1 MSSLE
6 FITTEVDLDV
16 LEPSTSQKSSQKE
29 KIQTK
34 IPEKVFK
41 KQVQCTLDLITLSV
55 SAKTVT
61 KSVPNLKITEAKPK
75 VDEKSEKP
83 KSKSKIVLP
92 VHLPLNLDN
101 LPLNL
106 DNLTSDRK
114 GIKTEFEPEVIP
126 KKEWDV
132 YENTHKED
140 NFQELSNSLIQTQ
153 LVSFNGRKKPHAC
166 TKCEFSFTE
175 KQSLEIHMVTA
186 HGGNKPYECSKCH
199 SQFLL
204 KSELRSHVSLIHR
217 GEEPIKCPI
226 CDETFVDKKNCQSHI
241 KNVAYDVKYIFCY
254 CFLDFDNPRK
264 VSTPLLKTL
273 ILLFCFQFQNSQ
285 LFSVLPTQFLH
296 VFRTY
301 CSAV

>member
-16 LEPSTSQKSSQKE
+16 FENTSQKE
-29 KIQTK
+29 EIQTK
-34 IPEKVFK
+34 IPEKVLK
-41 KQVQCTLDLITLSV
+41 KQVQCTLDLVTLSV

-61 KSVPNLKITEAKPK
+61 KSVPNLKIKA
-75 VDEKSEKP
+75 KSEKP
-83 KSKSKIVLP
+83 KSNI
-92 VHLPLNLDN
+92 VHLNLDNTPLNLDN

-106 DNLTSDRK
+106 DNLISDRK
-114 GIKTEFEPEVIP
+114 DIKKEVQQLEPELIL
-126 KKEWDV
+126 KEECWDV
-132 YENTHKED
+132 FENSQNPRKIE
-140 NFQELSNSLIQTQ
+140 IQTQ

-204 KSELRSHVSLIHR
+204 KSELRSHVSLIHN
-217 GEEPIKCPI
+217 GEKPIKCPI

-241 KNVAYDVKYIFCY
+241 KNVHDGKMPFKCSLCECRCQTKKELNQHQCPFKNKTIVET
-254 CFLDFDNPRK
+254 K
-264 VSTPLLKTL
+264 VLT
-273 ILLFCFQFQNSQ
+273 CFQCSLTFTEREELAQHFQEG
-285 LFSVLPTQFLH
+285 
-296 VFRTY
+296 
-301 CSAV
+301 C

>member
-16 LEPSTSQKSSQKE
+16 FEPSTSQKE

-41 KQVQCTLDLITLSV
+41 KQVQCTLDLVTLSV

-61 KSVPNLKITEAKPK
+61 KSVPNLKITTAKPK
-75 VDEKSEKP
+75 VDEKSAKP
-83 KSKSKIVLP
+83 KSNSKIVLP

-106 DNLTSDRK
+106 DNLISDRK
-114 GIKTEFEPEVIP
+114 DVKTELEPEVIL
-126 KKEWDV
+126 KEEWDV

-140 NFQELSNSLIQTQ
+140 NFQDLSDSLIQTQ

-166 TKCEFSFTE
+166 TKCEFSFME
-175 KQSLEIHMVTA
+175 KKSLEIHMVTA
-186 HGGNKPYECSKCH
+186 HGGNKPYECSECH

-204 KSELRSHVSLIHR
+204 KSELRSHISLIHK
-217 GEEPIKCPI
+217 GEKPIKCPI

-241 KNVAYDVKYIFCY
+241 KNVHDGKMPFKCTLCECRCQTKKELNQHQCPFKNKTIVET
-254 CFLDFDNPRK
+254 K
-264 VSTPLLKTL
+264 VLT
-273 ILLFCFQFQNSQ
+273 CFQCSLTFTEREDLAQHFQEG
-285 LFSVLPTQFLH
+285 
-296 VFRTY
+296 
-301 CSAV
+301 C